1 MPGYVSRIQNASRKT
16 TYKIQVSQSQQM
28 VAYSFLHS
36 DTCNINNQDPIATN
50 VTKHMYVYLYIHEA
64 IKGFTVTN
72 YHKEH
77 IFLSPTEGTTKLV

>member
-16 TYKIQVSQSQQM
+16 RYKTQVSQQM

-36 DTCNINNQDPIATN
+36 DPCNINNQDPIATN
-50 VTKHMYVYLYIHEA
+50 VTKHMHVYLYSHEA
-64 IKGFTVTN
+64 IKGSTVTI

-77 IFLSPTEGTTKLV
+77 IFYLQLKEQQNWSD